1 MAPFARPSG
10 FRYIPVNIQDDDVP
24 PSPCGSEL
32 TTGTGDIIYTPST
45 SDSNVGS
52 KGDLKED
59 DYASESDV
67 LLTSP
72 PPEYQ
77 DIAQRT
83 KDVIVDT
90 KVSNEVH
97 SERDIPA
104 DSLRKDA
111 EAGYR
116 GRRKE
121 KDARR
126 CQFTKWLLCVG
137 IAKFILLASLVCMVF
152 KSLFYTNDGHHEHHD
167 HEDGYHDGSGDG
179 PTPGREIKI
188 RRRST
193 GIAGK
198 YPLYDLLS
206 LRTRSG
212 SIAVVIDPQ
221 PADPN
226 DPDKPARVDI
236 SSRSGSVLVQFRMPE
251 HEGWY
256 NYAEFDDDMKDLK
269 AELGSIR
276 DEGRARWTKS
286 RPMRSH
292 STRKSKWNA
301 HSTKKLTTLPP
312 RPYEIKITTRSGS
325 ITANVAFSTG
335 AKISSRSGNINA
347 RLTPLVFQD
356 ADYLEKYK
364 NVSITTA
371 NRQGE
376 TNLVLNEALIFQR
389 PESNHTHPPWMRGLR
404 HSYELTATATHT
416 TRGLGSV
423 FVTYPP
429 SWAGHVHAIASRT
442 GNILVGGEGV
452 QIIQRG
458 KTFVDG
464 VKEAERTL
472 PIEKEWWGSRGDM
485 NVKLGGRT
493 SMVQFWVRD
502 D

>member
-1 MAPFARPSG
+1 MAPFARPSV
-10 FRYIPVNIQDDDVP
+10 FRYMPVNILDDDVP
-24 PSPCGSEL
+24 PSPCA
-32 TTGTGDIIYTPST
+32 

-77 DIAQRT
+77 DIAQGT

-111 EAGYR
+111 EAGYPKTQR
-116 GRRKE
+116 RRCCGRRKE

-126 CQFTKWLLCVG
+126 CQFTKWSLCVG
-137 IAKFILLASLVCMVF
+137 IAKSILLASLVCMVF

-179 PTPGREIKI
+179 PTPRREIKI

-193 GIAGK
+193 GIAGT

-251 HEGWY
+251 HGGWY
-256 NYAEFDDDMKDLK
+256 NYAEFDDDMKDLR

-312 RPYEIKITTRSGS
+312 RP
-325 ITANVAFSTG
+325 
-335 AKISSRSGNINA
+335 GNINA
-347 RLTPLVFQD
+347 RLTPLVFHD

-389 PESNHTHPPWMRGLR
+389 PESNHSHPPRMRGLR

-423 FVTYPP
+423 SVTYPP